1 MRKYTNSLGI
11 VCLEP
16 DEGFLLKKNG
26 QTFKKVY
33 LGKNDRA
40 ELYEEVVDKD
50 YVAYKP
56 NDEEPDRK
64 EESYYVLT
72 SPGGNKFK
80 LTISDDGEIKA
91 EKI

>member
-1 MRKYTNSLGI
+1 MRKYTNSLGVI
-11 VCLEP
+11 CLEP

-26 QTFKKVY
+26 QMFKKVY
-33 LGKNDRA
+33 LGINDRV

-50 YVAYKP
+50 YIARDTD
-56 NDEEPDRK
+56 NNEPDKK
-64 EESYYVLT
+64 EESFYILT

-80 LTISDDGEIKA
+80 LTISDDGEIKT